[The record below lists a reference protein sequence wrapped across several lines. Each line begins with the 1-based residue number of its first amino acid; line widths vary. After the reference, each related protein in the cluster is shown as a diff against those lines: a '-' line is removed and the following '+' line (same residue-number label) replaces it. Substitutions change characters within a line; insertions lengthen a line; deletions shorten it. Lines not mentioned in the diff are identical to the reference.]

1 MKLKDALEA
10 LPIER
15 LNSIAYF
22 YGITLEPDSDI
33 KEEDFQS
40 ELSALVSA
48 HLLIPANAL
57 VAMNGLNEEEML
69 ALRMITLAAGGTGV
83 IVEQCH
89 QKLNQLSRK
98 WRRNGFKVI
107 EALIAR
113 GLVFTRREAYRQ
125 VYFVPADLR
134 KVLTGFFLTDIFQDA
149 SIDPSKFSPRYK
161 SDFAAPLRHICLL
174 LSYIRKN
181 EVRVTQAGTM
191 FKKSQHE
198 LAVILEEDDTDL
210 SETFFPVRYPPRLA
224 FLLYFAKSNSL
235 CDERNNVLKLGP
247 EAETWLKG
255 PYSQWRKGLY
265 EYWKQ
270 TFMSQDSDLHTLFWI
285 IMNTPPDTV
294 VSISNLL
301 DQMDALSTSH
311 SSHGLTLRV
320 ERNLVDILEYL
331 GALEVCHVRNDLLI
345 KVTPMGRALLD
356 YAPWP
361 EENFDTDI
369 YVQPNFEALVPC
381 TIEPRI
387 LWTIDTFAEIIKV
400 DQMMVY
406 KLSKNSVYR
415 ALLHGHTPQTIEQF
429 LEEHSKSPLPQNV
442 AYSIAHWGTSY
453 GRIEFEDV
461 ILLKCDSEELAN
473 ELMLSPKI
481 KPYLRKQV
489 GPRYLVIERDSY
501 QALVTALSDEGYM
514 PKVKTIPRLVTESAG
529 QT

>member
-10 LPIER
+10 LSTER

-22 YGITLEPDSDI
+22 YGITFKPDSDM
-33 KEEDFQS
+33 KTDEYQS

-48 HLLIPANAL
+48 HLLIPANVL

-107 EALIAR
+107 EGLIAR
-113 GLVFTRREAYRQ
+113 GLVFTRREGYRQ
-125 VYFVPADLR
+125 VYFVPTDLR
-134 KVLTGFFLTDIFQDA
+134 NVLTTFFLTDVFQDA
-149 SIDPSKFSPRYK
+149 SIDPSQFTPRYK

-174 LSYIRKN
+174 LSYIRKK

-191 FKKSQHE
+191 FKKSQNE

-210 SETFFPVRYPPRLA
+210 SETYFPIRYPPRLA

-235 CDERNNVLKLGP
+235 CDERDNVLKLGP
-247 EAETWLKG
+247 EAGTWLKT
-255 PYSQWRKGLY
+255 PYSQWRKDLY

-270 TFMSQDSDLHTLFWI
+270 TFMSQDSDLHTLFWV
-285 IMNTPPDTV
+285 IMSSPANTV
-294 VSISNLL
+294 LSISNLL
-301 DQMDALSTSH
+301 EQMDALSTSH
-311 SSHGLTLRV
+311 SSHGLALRV

-331 GALEVCHVRNDLLI
+331 GVLEVCRSRSDLLI
-345 KVTPMGRALLD
+345 RVTPMGRALFD
-356 YAPWP
+356 TAPWP
-361 EENFDTDI
+361 EEHFDTNI
-369 YVQPNFEALVPC
+369 YVQSNFEALVPC

-387 LWTIDTFAEIIKV
+387 LWSIDTFAEIIKV
-400 DQMMVY
+400 DQIMVY
-406 KLSKNSVYR
+406 KLSKDSVYH

-429 LEEHSKSPLPQNV
+429 LEAHSKSPLPQNV

-461 ILLKCDSEELAN
+461 ILLKCDSEELAD
-473 ELMLSPKI
+473 ELMFSPKI
-481 KPYLRKQV
+481 KPYLKKKV
-489 GPRYLVIERDSY
+489 GPRYLVVKRESY
-501 QALVTALSDEGYM
+501 QSLVTALSDEGYM
-514 PKVKTIPRLVTESAG
+514 PKVKTFPRLVTETVG